1 MERAVVQQQQQL
13 VWALS
18 FLRLLEIGFH
28 VARQM
33 MMMMMMILV
42 SHAQGCLI

>member
-28 VARQM
+28 AARQM
-33 MMMMMMILV
+33 MMVMMILV